1 EQHHA
6 ATHQR
11 LRVHPGAMITTATPS
26 RQRARVAHHDPDT
39 CLVITTEDLQLTVS
53 AIEPGVTYVDRR

>member
-1 EQHHA
+1 
-6 ATHQR
+6 
-11 LRVHPGAMITTATPS
+11 MITTATPS